1 MSMGMGNAFEN
12 LDGMF
17 SVLEAKNTSG
27 YETVDWLCL
36 LSYESMG
43 TSVCVIHP
51 TQSKGCGEIQTL
63 CCGGTCHGGT

>member
-51 TQSKGCGEIQTL
+51 TQSKGCG
-63 CCGGTCHGGT
+63 